1 MVRMLKEEFSE
12 AKVESS
18 YNACCDEVA
27 KPISPEVERI
37 TQAIDDLCAMV
48 RDDLV
53 KNCKKLETGYKEKCA
68 EIKR

>member
-12 AKVESS
+12 AKVTES
-18 YNACCDEVA
+18 YDACCEEVA
-27 KPISPEVERI
+27 KPVSPEIERI